1 MAAMKMTFR
10 IKLFIAFF
18 LMAMLLVGLVVT
30 IIYREMRQLP
40 EDVTRGLVTAAVA
53 NAAEAIDV
61 DDVLALHEQ
70 MLAAM
75 DRAKAD
81 EPEKDFV
88 ASLAFAELC
97 RGALYR
103 RLHDRMVDVDMSPP
117 HFGKDMGSG
126 EPAERVLTE
135 RGYEKDV
142 YIVVPTDR
150 FSIGL
155 ILVSI
160 LPEDSGRFYDM
171 SNTPEMMRGWQEVS
185 AESQISADEYG
196 RTLGGWAPIRNQQ
209 GRTVA
214 ILGIDAPAKFIE
226 GISRDML
233 LITLAIVAF
242 AAAASVVPAA
252 YISWRLNRPMNL
264 LSEGVKKI
272 TTGTGD
278 AHVEP
283 IRSRDEFE
291 DLIANFNT
299 MVDGLAERDTLRQS
313 LALAMEIQQNLLPH
327 ECPRPEGFD
336 ISGGVDYCDETGG
349 DYYDFIEIRHAGPTC
364 LGIAIGDVT
373 GHGIGAALLM
383 ASARAVIRSHAIHHT
398 GRLDELFEDINVH
411 MVHDTGETRFMT
423 LFYTVLDCEARTLL
437 YASAGHDPT
446 LWLHARTGEF
456 EELGNTGIPLG
467 ILSNAEY
474 TQKGPLKLETGDL
487 LVFSTDGIR
496 EARNAQGEMFGT
508 QRLVDTVR
516 RCADDSAEV
525 IRKEIILAAR
535 AFQAGHSQDDDI
547 TLVIVKCVL

>member
-18 LMAMLLVGLVVT
+18 AMAMLLVGLVVT

-40 EDVTRGLVTAAVA
+40 EEVTRGLVTAAVA

-61 DDVLALHEQ
+61 SDVLSLHKQ
-70 MLAAM
+70 MLKAM

-81 EPEKDFV
+81 EPEKDFS
-88 ASLAFAELC
+88 ASSAFAELR
-97 RGALYR
+97 RGGLYR
-103 RLHDRMVDVDMSPP
+103 RMHDRMAAIDMAPP
-117 HFGKDMGSG
+117 HFGKDVGSG
-126 EPAERVLTE
+126 EPAQRVLTD

-142 YIVVPTDR
+142 YVIVPTD
-150 FSIGL
+150 SSGIGL

-185 AESQISADEYG
+185 AESEITPDEYG
-196 RTLGGWAPIRNQQ
+196 RTLGAWAPIRDGLGQ
-209 GRTVA
+209 TVA

-233 LITLAIVAF
+233 LIALAIAAF
-242 AAAASVVPAA
+242 AAAASIVPAA
-252 YISWRLNRPMNL
+252 YISWRLNRPINL

-278 AHVEP
+278 AHVVP

-327 ECPRPEGFD
+327 SCPRPEGFD

-349 DYYDFIEIRHAGPTC
+349 DYYDFIEILDKKPNC
-364 LGIAIGDVT
+364 IGIAIGDVT

-398 GRLDELFEDINVH
+398 GRLDQLFEDVNVH

-423 LFYTVLDCEARTLL
+423 LFYTVLDCENRTLL

-446 LWLHARTGEF
+446 LWLHARTGEI

-467 ILSNAEY
+467 ILPDAEY
-474 TQKGPLKLETGDL
+474 AQKGPLKLETGDL
-487 LVFSTDGIR
+487 LVFSTDGVR
-496 EARNAQGEMFGT
+496 EARNAQGEMFGL
-508 QRLVDTVR
+508 QRFVDTVR
-516 RCADDSAEV
+516 RCADDSAEM
-525 IRKEIILAAR
+525 IRQEIVLAVR
-535 AFQAGHSQDDDI
+535 AFQGGHSQDDDI